1 MTSRRAALTRPARS
15 VETGRHRRI
24 ALEGDRHHKPGV
36 TMFKR
41 AALIS
46 FVTLLAGL
54 LGAAPALAGVGLS
67 VSPSQLAFGEVD
79 LHYGGS
85 PRQSVSF
92 YGTNPIAPTAIE
104 SAKVEGAEAARFQIV
119 GDGCSGDQLEIAES
133 CSIEVE
139 FDASGERG
147 AHSATLALATS
158 EGALEVALS
167 GDGATGTLTAT
178 PDPLSF
184 APIPYTAPG
193 THDEGENSESEQVE
207 IQNSANASTRLTS
220 TSIVGPDASS
230 FSIQYDCG
238 EGDVLGTSN
247 SCGVGVRFQPVSPG
261 PKSASLLIESD
272 GQGGPLV
279 VPLEGEGRNGPKLSF
294 SATQSLLGDVALG
307 SSAQQALGV
316 TNAGDYPLLIQRTF
330 LVSGTP
336 LMFPVLTDSCS
347 GQILYPSE
355 SCTITVGFQPTT
367 LGEKDASLLFITNA
381 PMIGVAGFDGV
392 GVRGGEEPSLALTS
406 PTTPPP
412 DSASPAPAPPIASP
426 PSPLDERRLV
436 SPAALSA
443 LRAPRLYTLLGRS
456 TLDPGADVQ
465 CPSSATSCEA
475 LSYVLAG
482 DSSRSAASGFGRGSA
497 LLGSALVQL
506 RGGQGAHVR
515 VALSQH
521 AIALL
526 RRLGRLHVRVGVV
539 VQADGAIVAEHSWSL
554 RLTAAGAVARTP

>member
-1 MTSRRAALTRPARS
+1 
-15 VETGRHRRI
+15 
-24 ALEGDRHHKPGV
+24 
-36 TMFKR
+36 MFKR

-46 FVTLLAGL
+46 SVTLLAGL
-54 LGAAPALAGVGLS
+54 LGAAPALAGGGGLS
-67 VSPSQLAFGEVD
+67 ASPSQLAFGEVD

-85 PRQSVSF
+85 PRQSVNF

-104 SAKVEGAEAARFQIV
+104 SVEVQGAEAAHFQIV
-119 GDGCSGDQLEIAES
+119 GDGCSGDQLEMGQG

-139 FDASGERG
+139 FDASGVRG
-147 AHSATLALATS
+147 VHAATLALATS
-158 EGALEVALS
+158 EGPLEVPLS

-184 APIPYTAPG
+184 AAIPYTAPG
-193 THDEGENSESEQVE
+193 THNEGENSESEQVE
-207 IQNSANASTRLTS
+207 IQNSANASTRIAT

-238 EGDVLGTSN
+238 EGDVLGTNN
-247 SCGVGVRFQPVSPG
+247 SCGVGVRFQPTSPG
-261 PKSASLLIESD
+261 PKSASLVLDSD
-272 GQGGPLV
+272 SQGGPLV

-307 SSAQQALGV
+307 SSAQQVLGV
-316 TNAGDYPLLIQRTF
+316 TNTGDYPLLIQRTF

-336 LMFPVLTDSCS
+336 LMFPVLSDSCS
-347 GQILYPSE
+347 GQILYPTE
-355 SCTITVGFQPTT
+355 ACTITVGFQPTT

-392 GVRGGEEPSLALTS
+392 GVRGEESSLALS
-406 PTTPPP
+406 SLTTAAP
-412 DSASPAPAPPIASP
+412 DSTSPAPAPPIASP
-426 PSPLDERRLV
+426 PPLDERQIV
-436 SPAALSA
+436 SPVALSA
-443 LRAPRLYTLLGRS
+443 LRAPRLYALLGRS

-465 CPSSATSCEA
+465 CPASAASCEA

-482 DSSRSAASGFGRGSA
+482 DSSRSSVSGFGRGSA

-521 AIALL
+521 TVALL
-526 RRLGRLHVRVGVV
+526 RRLGHLRVRVGVV
-539 VQADGAIVAEHSWSL
+539 VQADGEIVAEHSWSL
-554 RLTAAGAVARTP
+554 RLSSAGVVTRAP

>member
-1 MTSRRAALTRPARS
+1 MPSRRAALTRPARS
-15 VETGRHRRI
+15 AEIDRHRRI
-24 ALEGDRHHKPGV
+24 VVEDDRQHQPGV
-36 TMFKR
+36 KMFKR

-46 FVTLLAGL
+46 SVTLLAGL

-67 VSPSQLAFGEVD
+67 SSPSQLAFGEVD

-85 PRQSVSF
+85 PRQSVNF
-92 YGTNPIAPTAIE
+92 YGTSPLAPTAIE
-104 SAKVEGAEAARFQIV
+104 SVEVQGAEAARFQIV
-119 GDGCSGDQLEIAES
+119 GDGCLGDQLEMGEG

-139 FDASGERG
+139 FDTSGMRG
-147 AHSATLALATS
+147 VHSATLALTTS
-158 EGALEVALS
+158 EGPLEVPLS

-184 APIPYTAPG
+184 AAIPYTAPG
-193 THDEGENSESEQVE
+193 THNEGENSENEQVE
-207 IQNSANASTRLTS
+207 IQNSANASTQIAT

-238 EGDVLGTSN
+238 EGDVLGTNN
-247 SCGVGVRFQPVSPG
+247 SCGVGVRFQPTSPG
-261 PKSASLLIESD
+261 PKSASLVIDSD
-272 GQGGPLV
+272 AQNGPLV

-316 TNAGDYPLLIQRTF
+316 TNTGDYPLLIQRTF

-336 LMFPVLTDSCS
+336 LMFPVLSDSCS

-392 GVRGGEEPSLALTS
+392 GVRGGEEPSLALPPLTS
-406 PTTPPP
+406 APP
-412 DSASPAPAPPIASP
+412 DSTSPAPAAPIASP
-426 PSPLDERRLV
+426 PPLEERQILSP
-436 SPAALSA
+436 PALSA
-443 LRAPRLYTLLGRS
+443 LRAPRLYALLGHS

-465 CPSSATSCEA
+465 CPASAASCEV
-475 LSYVLAG
+475 LSYVVVG
-482 DSSRSAASGFGRGSA
+482 KQSRSSASGFGRSSA
-497 LLGSALVQL
+497 LLGSALAQL
-506 RGGQGAHVR
+506 RPGQGAHVR

-521 AIALL
+521 ALALL
-526 RRLGRLHVRVGVV
+526 RGLGQLRVRVGVV
-539 VQADGAIVAEHSWSL
+539 VQADGAIIAEHSWSL
-554 RLTAAGAVARTP
+554 RLTSAGAVTRTP